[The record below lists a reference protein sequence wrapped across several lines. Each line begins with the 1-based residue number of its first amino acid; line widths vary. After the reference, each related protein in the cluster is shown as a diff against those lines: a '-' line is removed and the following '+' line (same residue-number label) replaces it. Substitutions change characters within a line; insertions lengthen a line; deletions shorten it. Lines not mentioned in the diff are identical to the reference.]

1 MNNKKIAVLAAVAL
15 SSVIGTVAF
24 AGAGEGSCG
33 EKKVQKSAG
42 DKADGKCGEG
52 SCGEKKV
59 KKAEG
64 KCGEGSCGEKK

>member
-33 EKKVQKSAG
+33 EKKVK
-42 DKADGKCGEG
+42 KAEGSCGEG

-59 KKAEG
+59 KKGLNAKAEG